1 MSIDSINS
9 LIFYLVIYSGLTI
22 ILFSI
27 LIFASTTSQNFPAF
41 IANWTSTGLRN
52 YIFIISFSFVL
63 FSIAG
68 IPPLAGFFSKFMI
81 IFSLITQEYY
91 VISLV
96 IVIISSIACFYY
108 IRMIKA
114 FFFVKTNRNNL

>member
-1 MSIDSINS
+1 MSIDSISS
-9 LIFYLVIYSGLTI
+9 LIFYLIIYSGLTI
-22 ILFSI
+22 LLFSI
-27 LIFASTTSQNFPAF
+27 LIFANTTSYNSPAF

-52 YIFIISFSFVL
+52 FIFVISFSFVL
-63 FSIAG
+63 FSVAG